1 MKIFRG
7 KFDLLEIAL
16 LDGFSV
22 NDDENIWC
30 NEPQQKLSLFWST
43 GPIYNPQI

>member
-1 MKIFRG
+1 LHGIFRVLKYLEEISFLLDGIIMKIFRG

-22 NDDENIWC
+22 NDDENI
-30 NEPQQKLSLFWST
+30 
-43 GPIYNPQI
+43 